1 MVLDFGELEGSEML
15 FKIALS
21 YTTVDN
27 AIENLNTELPHWD
40 FEKIRKDTRDIWNEM
55 FGRIAVEGGSQ
66 AQHIKFYTDLWHALW
81 DVIKLLMLMVI
92 ILIIRQVRM

>member
-1 MVLDFGELEGSEML
+1 ML

-40 FEKIRKDTRDIWNEM
+40 FEKYVKIRVIYGMKCL
-55 FGRIAVEGGSQ
+55 AV
-66 AQHIKFYTDLWHALW
+66 L
-81 DVIKLLMLMVI
+81 
-92 ILIIRQVRM
+92 R

>member
-1 MVLDFGELEGSEML
+1 MVLDFGELEGSEVL

-40 FEKIRKDTRDIWNEM
+40 F
-55 FGRIAVEGGSQ
+55 
-66 AQHIKFYTDLWHALW
+66 
-81 DVIKLLMLMVI
+81 
-92 ILIIRQVRM
+92 

>member
-1 MVLDFGELEGSEML
+1 MVLDFGELEGSEVL

-40 FEKIRKDTRDIWNEM
+40 FEKIRIKRATQLIETGEFNMTQISYMVGINDPRYFSKCFKAQVGMTPTEYKEKV
-55 FGRIAVEGGSQ
+55 GR
-66 AQHIKFYTDLWHALW
+66 
-81 DVIKLLMLMVI
+81 
-92 ILIIRQVRM
+92 

>member
-1 MVLDFGELEGSEML
+1 MVLDFGELEGSEVL

-40 FEKIRKDTRDIWNEM
+40 FEKKYVKIRVIYGMKM

-66 AQHIKFYTDLWHALW
+66 AQHIKFYTDLWHALFGTS
-81 DVIKLLMLMVI
+81 
-92 ILIIRQVRM
+92 